1 MACSRGKAHPNAAT
15 KLKLFTD
22 SAGFC
27 QNPNCNV
34 LIFPEGYENYPHIA
48 EMAHIFAATD
58 GGART
63 NRELTKEERGAYENI
78 ILLCANCHTLVDKTP
93 DRHSAQMMSSWKLQH
108 SVKRQKAFGS
118 IKSKSREELRKT
130 ILPLL
135 LENQTIHRE
144 VGPDNDYRF
153 NPEASEADVW
163 KERVK
168 RTIIP
173 NSLKMLY
180 ICEENSPFL
189 TSDEIITL
197 QKFRYHVQGLIMRHI
212 EDKGLVNSR
221 FPIEMNDLAS

>member
-27 QNPNCNV
+27 QNPACNV
-34 LIFPEGYENYPHIA
+34 AIFPEGFENYPHIA

-63 NRELTKEERGAYENI
+63 KKELSKEARGAYDNI

-93 DRHSAQMMSSWKLQH
+93 ENHPAEMMTAWKLEH
-108 SVKRQKAFGS
+108 ALKRQRAFGAVRPT
-118 IKSKSREELRKT
+118 SRDELRKA

-135 LENQTIHRE
+135 LENKMIHTE
-144 VGPDNDYRF
+144 IGPDNDYRF
-153 NPEASEADVW
+153 NPEAAEASVW

-173 NSLKMLY
+173 NSLKILI
-180 ICEENSPFL
+180 ICDSHSNFL
-189 TSDEIITL
+189 TDSERVIL
-197 QKFRYHVQGLIMRHI
+197 EKFRYHVQGLIMRHL
-212 EDKGLVNSR
+212 EAFKLPNSR
-221 FPIEMNDLAS
+221 FPPEMQDIAK